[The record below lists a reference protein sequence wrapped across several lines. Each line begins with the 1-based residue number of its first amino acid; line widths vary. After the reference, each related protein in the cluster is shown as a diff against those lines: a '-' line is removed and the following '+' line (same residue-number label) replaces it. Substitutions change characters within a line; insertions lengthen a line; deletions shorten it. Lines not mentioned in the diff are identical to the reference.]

1 MTAFIFIPLLQM
13 RDTQK
18 VSVWPV
24 ALVGGVLVERPLVG
38 PNGQVTGW
46 LVGWKPDRPFA
57 LDMAGFAV
65 NLSLLLR
72 KTEAEFSI
80 DAPRGF
86 QETKFL
92 EKLVT
97 REELEPKADMCRKV
111 NIVILEI
118 VFYYTHNF
126 FYIFAYSTT

>member
-1 MTAFIFIPLLQM
+1 M

-24 ALVGGVLVERPLVG
+24 GLVGGVLVERPGLG
-38 PNGQVTGW
+38 PTGHVTSW

-65 NLSLLLR
+65 NLSFLL
-72 KTEAEFSI
+72 KVPDAEFSLR
-80 DAPRGF
+80 APIGL
-86 QETKFL
+86 QESKFL

-97 REELEPKADMCRKV
+97 KEELEPKADMCRKV
-111 NIVILEI
+111 
-118 VFYYTHNF
+118 
-126 FYIFAYSTT
+126 S

>member
-1 MTAFIFIPLLQM
+1 MNANNFIALFQM
-13 RDTQK
+13 RDTRK

-38 PNGQVTGW
+38 PKGQVTGW
-46 LVGWKPDRPFA
+46 LAGWKPDRAFA

-72 KTEAEFSI
+72 ETEAEFSI

-86 QETKFL
+86 HETRFL

-97 REELEPKADMCRKV
+97 REELEPKADMCKKV
-111 NIVILEI
+111 NDMFFKVI
-118 VFYYTHNF
+118 FY
-126 FYIFAYSTT
+126 SL

>member
-1 MTAFIFIPLLQM
+1 M
-13 RDTQK
+13 RDTQR

-38 PNGQVTGW
+38 PNGQVRGW
-46 LVGWKPDRPFA
+46 LAGWKPDRPFA
-57 LDMAGFAV
+57 MDMAGFAV
-65 NLSLLLR
+65 NLALLLR
-72 KTEAEFSI
+72 KAEVEFSI

-86 QETKFL
+86 QESRFL

-111 NIVILEI
+111 NYVWSLKENN
-118 VFYYTHNF
+118 Y
-126 FYIFAYSTT
+126 